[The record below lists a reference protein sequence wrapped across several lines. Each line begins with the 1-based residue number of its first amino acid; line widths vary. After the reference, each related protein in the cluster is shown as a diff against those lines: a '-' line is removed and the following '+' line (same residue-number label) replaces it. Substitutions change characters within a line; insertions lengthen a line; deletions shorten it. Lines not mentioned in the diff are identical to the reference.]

1 MGDRPD
7 QAPRQHQPAAGCR
20 ARRRVG
26 CVHRF
31 ARATCRTKWN
41 QSADGARFPQ
51 ARGRRKSARILPRPN
66 RALGRRSTRFL
77 TPNSG
82 RCGWDALE
90 AKLACQDTEGKLEMK
105 KDQRGINPASKP
117 SGDGCVECLASPKGW
132 WFHLRRCA
140 KCGHIGCCDSSP
152 SQHASK
158 HAATTGHPIIAS
170 FEPGEDWFYD
180 YEKRGMIKGV
190 ELLPPHSHPEDQPSP
205 GPAGRVP
212 ANWESLLH

>member
-1 MGDRPD
+1 MSKIGSDTTW
-7 QAPRQHQPAAGCR
+7 AKSR
-20 ARRRVG
+20 ARPASDAV
-26 CVHRF
+26 
-31 ARATCRTKWN
+31 
-41 QSADGARFPQ
+41 
-51 ARGRRKSARILPRPN
+51 
-66 RALGRRSTRFL
+66 
-77 TPNSG
+77 PNSG

-90 AKLACQDTEGKLEMK
+90 AKLACQDTKGKLEMK
-105 KDQRGINPASKP
+105 VDQRGINPASKP